1 MGFLCRH
8 KEMDPEILKLDSQK
22 EQEESFIHSENIGH
36 IKVEST
42 V

>member
-1 MGFLCRH
+1 
-8 KEMDPEILKLDSQK
+8 LKLDSQK